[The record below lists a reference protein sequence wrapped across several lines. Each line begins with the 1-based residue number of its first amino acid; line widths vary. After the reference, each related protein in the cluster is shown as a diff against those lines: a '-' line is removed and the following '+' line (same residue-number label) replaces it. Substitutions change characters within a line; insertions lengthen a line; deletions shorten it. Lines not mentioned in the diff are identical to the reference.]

1 MRSIAIAAVK
11 QVIAEFPNEILEQIT
26 SLEQRLEELITNDLT
41 DPLEILYT
49 QTIHELS
56 GEIIT
61 GLPSRLAIFKKR
73 FDEIVD
79 ASEMESAAFEP
90 FRKKI
95 ILALGYKHWREVFY
109 PKYFAK
115 LGIKACVYCN
125 AQSTLSIKREQI
137 TGTTDWVRR
146 AKFQVDHFLAKNGYP
161 CFSISL
167 FNLNPV
173 CASCNN
179 VKSTKKILFE
189 LYEDQPGA
197 SPFHFY
203 LEKESK
209 GRFLNSRKLDDIVIK
224 VRSDQKA
231 TRGFVDHIG
240 LFEIE
245 GIYSEYRDVAEELL
259 LKAEVYTLDYKR
271 TLLNSFKGYLT
282 PENINRML
290 TGNYIAEDELH
301 KRPLSKFVR
310 DISLDLGLIEHD
322 NEANH
327 Q

>member
-1 MRSIAIAAVK
+1 MRSIAIAAVR
-11 QVIAEFPNEILEQIT
+11 QVIAEFPNDILKQKTYLEQN
-26 SLEQRLEELITNDLT
+26 LEALIDNDLT
-41 DPLEILYT
+41 DPLEILYA

-61 GLPSRLAIFKKR
+61 AIPSILATLKKN

-79 ASEMESAAFEP
+79 ASVMESAPFES

-115 LGIKACVYCN
+115 LGIKTCVYCN
-125 AQSTLSIKREQI
+125 AQATLSIKRKQVP
-137 TGTTDWVRR
+137 GTTDWVRR
-146 AKFQVDHFLAKNGYP
+146 AKFQVDHFLAKNSYP

-224 VRSDQKA
+224 VKSDHKA
-231 TRGFVDHIG
+231 TRGFADHIG

-259 LKAEVYTLDYKR
+259 LKAEVYTPDYKK
-271 TLLNSFKGYLT
+271 TLRNTFKDYIT
-282 PENINRML
+282 SENINRLL
-290 TGNYIAEDELH
+290 TGNYVAEDELH

-310 DISLDLGLIEHD
+310 DVSLDLGLIEPA
-322 NEANH
+322 NQANH
-327 Q
+327 